1 MKVRI
6 EEDCTRVSHGFN
18 AKSGDVILLETEGAN
33 ALIASGL
40 ATPVKKEKH
49 PEVLDVPDTK
59 GSKSKK

>member
-6 EEDCTRVSHGFN
+6 EEDCTRASHGFN
-18 AKSGDVILLETEGAN
+18 AKSGDVILLNTERAD
-33 ALIASGL
+33 ALISSGL

-49 PEVLDVPDTK
+49 PEILDVPDTK